1 LALRHQAKSRL
12 VKLTIECKHLIDN
25 CLNLDWL
32 PEQVCGWLNNFIDAN
47 LYATIIAFILKV
59 GENIERKRIFLMK

>member
-1 LALRHQAKSRL
+1 MAVLTPLTIERVRQSKFGYSLSRL

-32 PEQVCGWLNNFIDAN
+32 PEQVCGWL
-47 LYATIIAFILKV
+47 K
-59 GENIERKRIFLMK
+59 GSG